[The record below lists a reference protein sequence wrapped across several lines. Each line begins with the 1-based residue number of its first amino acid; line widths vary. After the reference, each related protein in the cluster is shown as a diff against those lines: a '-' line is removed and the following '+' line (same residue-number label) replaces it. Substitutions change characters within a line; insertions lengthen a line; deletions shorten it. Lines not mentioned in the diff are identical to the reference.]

1 MSTPYIHPTA
11 IIDEGASIGDGTRI
25 WHFCHV
31 MPQAKIGKDC
41 TLGQNVF
48 VANKV
53 EVGNGVK
60 IQNNVSLYE
69 GLIIEDEVFI
79 GPSAVFTNVIN
90 PRSSI
95 ERKDQFASTVI
106 RKGVSV
112 GANATIVCGIELGE
126 YAFIAAG
133 AVVTRDVNSFELV
146 GGVAARHMGWMS
158 KAGHRLHFD
167 GDGFAR
173 CPENGELYILTEGRV
188 ALHH

>member
-1 MSTPYIHPTA
+1 MITTYIHPTA
-11 IIDEGASIGDGTRI
+11 IIDEGASIGEGTRI

-31 MPQAKIGKDC
+31 MPQAKIGKNC

-53 EVGNGVK
+53 EVGERVK

-106 RKGVSV
+106 RQGVSI

-133 AVVTRDVNSFELV
+133 AVVTRDVHPFELI
-146 GGVAARHMGWMS
+146 GGVAAKHMGWMS

-167 GDGFAR
+167 QDGFAR
-173 CPENGELYILTEGRV
+173 CPENGELYTLTEGRV
-188 ALHH
+188 TLQY

>member
-1 MSTPYIHPTA
+1 MITTYIHPTA
-11 IIDEGASIGDGTRI
+11 IIDEGASIGEGTRI

-31 MPQAKIGKDC
+31 MPQAKIGKNC

-53 EVGNGVK
+53 EVGERVK

-106 RKGVSV
+106 RQGVSI

-133 AVVTRDVNSFELV
+133 AVVTRDVHPFELI
-146 GGVAARHMGWMS
+146 GGVAAKHMGWMS

-167 GDGFAR
+167 QDGFAR
-173 CPENGELYILTEGRV
+173 CPENGELYTLKEGRV
-188 ALHH
+188 TLQY